1 MYKPTGSWVAI
12 PTPFN
17 ESGSIDWK
25 GFEVL
30 IDHHKK
36 HGMNKRGRV
45 QNIHFDEFFVHVPF
59 YLFLFTYIF

>member
-17 ESGSIDWK
+17 ESGTIDWK

-30 IDHHKK
+30 IDHHASHCTSTLLVMGSAGEVTMLTGEERREKC
-36 HGMNKRGRV
+36 
-45 QNIHFDEFFVHVPF
+45 
-59 YLFLFTYIF
+59 

>member
-1 MYKPTGSWVAI
+1 MYKPIGSWVAI

-30 IDHHKK
+30 IDHHVAHGTSTLLIMGSAGEVTMLTADEEKK
-36 HGMNKRGRV
+36 S
-45 QNIHFDEFFVHVPF
+45 
-59 YLFLFTYIF
+59 